1 MLNFQKI
8 LLGASLISAL
18 FCAACSD
25 AAYDR
30 IPERI
35 EGYEGVT
42 LFVFHTS
49 WCSYCNAELP
59 LVKKIYADYSPC
71 GLHVIGINEDDDEK
85 IMKEFV
91 REKQIPYPVVYW
103 DFQLMKKFG
112 HPRAIPTHFLID
124 SSGSIKLREVGP
136 LNDEIV
142 RSQIERA
149 LGDAAKNCR
158 P

>member
-1 MLNFQKI
+1 M
-8 LLGASLISAL
+8 
-18 FCAACSD
+18 
-25 AAYDR
+25 R
-30 IPERI
+30 
-35 EGYEGVT
+35 
-42 LFVFHTS
+42 
-49 WCSYCNAELP
+49 
-59 LVKKIYADYSPC
+59 
-71 GLHVIGINEDDDEK
+71 
-85 IMKEFV
+85 EFV
-91 REKQIPYPVVYW
+91 KAKQIPYPVEYW
-103 DFQLMKKFG
+103 NFQLMKKFG

>member
-30 IPERI
+30 IPEKI
-35 EGYEGVT
+35 EGYDGVT

-49 WCSYCNAELP
+49 WCGYCNMELP
-59 LVKKIYADYSPC
+59 TLKQIYADYSPC

-85 IMKEFV
+85 TMREFV
-91 REKQIPYPVVYW
+91 KAKQIPYPVEHW
-103 DFQLMKKFG
+103 NFQLMKKFG